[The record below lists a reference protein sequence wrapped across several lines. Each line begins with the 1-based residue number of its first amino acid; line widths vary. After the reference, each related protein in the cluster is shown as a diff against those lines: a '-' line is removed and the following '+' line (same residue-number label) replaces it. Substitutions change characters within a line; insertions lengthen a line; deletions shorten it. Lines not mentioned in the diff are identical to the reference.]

1 MMSLLDVIRT
11 QTAEGLRQVRL
22 LEELWKARLE
32 VDVTGMSSGIRA
44 RLETSLP
51 LTPVPV
57 DAELSFRE
65 GFVGWGSIR
74 TEVYRAPKL
83 RKIVFSTITQR
94 PVIEGF
100 ALVLLPEP
108 QLAAPVFAC
117 DFMALPTHFSVNV
130 DAYGAREL
138 QQKPLDVLA
147 PLRESF
153 GRLGSTSGPAWS
165 LGLASGVGLHAKV
178 SPRLA
183 SDAFAVL
190 SAALGRALETIAQAE
205 PGPGG
210 KETQEAFFRAFHV
223 HGPRRGPVR
232 YLYGPA
238 FSERY
243 SRLVFE

>member
-1 MMSLLDVIRT
+1 VSVLDVIRAH
-11 QTAEGLRQVRL
+11 TAEGMRQVRV

-32 VDVTGMSSGIRA
+32 VDVTGMGSGVRA
-44 RLETSLP
+44 RLESALP
-51 LTPVPV
+51 LTPIPV
-57 DAELSFRE
+57 DSELNFIE
-65 GFVGWGSIR
+65 GPLGWGSIR

-83 RKIVFSTITQR
+83 RKIVFTTIAQR
-94 PVIEGF
+94 PVVEGF
-100 ALVLLPEP
+100 ALVLLPE
-108 QLAAPVFAC
+108 QDLAVPVFAC

-138 QQKPLDVLA
+138 GQKPLEMLA
-147 PLRESF
+147 PLRETF
-153 GRLGSTSGPAWS
+153 GRLGTTSGPAWS
-165 LGLASGVGLHAKV
+165 VGLASGVGLHTKV

-183 SDAFAVL
+183 SDAFAAM
-190 SAALGRALETIAQAE
+190 SAALGRALEAIAHAE
-205 PGPGG
+205 PGSGG
-210 KETQEAFFRAFHV
+210 HETQTAFFRAFHT